1 MTSWRLGTAV
11 LAATAAPLTACGSTS
26 TGASSSSPP
35 LRLLTDAPTADATT
49 TRMPA
54 EDELGPPWHPDD
66 YSEFTADV
74 AGKWIRGG
82 KDPCGVGPKC
92 WYWTLD
98 VVTRGDCPDGVYVK
112 ANLIDNGTVVDDT
125 IDSVSSLRAGQ
136 RARLQFWT
144 YNRSVD
150 DLEVTSVSCY

>member
-1 MTSWRLGTAV
+1 MTGRALGAAVILSAGVV
-11 LAATAAPLTACGSTS
+11 LAGCSTQSAAPQPSA
-26 TGASSSSPP
+26 P
-35 LRLLTDAPTADATT
+35 LQLLTDAPTAAATP

-66 YSEFTADV
+66 FNEFTADV
-74 AGKWIRGG
+74 AGKWIKGG

-98 VVTRGDCPDGVYVK
+98 IVTREGCPDGVFVK

-125 IDSVSSLRAGQ
+125 IDSVSSLREGQ
-136 RARLQFWT
+136 KARLQFWT

-150 DLEVTSVSCY
+150 DLEVTSVTCY